1 MTGAKGRCF
10 HSPLH
15 GGLDTGKAGRCD
27 TPSSR
32 ALTAAETP
40 PPKEIVPGPSA
51 PAASQHGFRQEQTL
65 GEVTPTRVLP
75 GHTRVLGSVC
85 CAHCQRPK
93 GRAREK
99 THSPP
104 CQLPGTTEP
113 CRGAPCGKP
122 RHLTMVPSFLLPLSL
137 SIHQP
142 RSIVLHSTP
151 SNNTHLP
158 STCQLLQN
166 QTHTHRQQH
175 THTCMHTHTP
185 GSRPVALAWWL
196 SQGAVGRRPQDM
208 VTPSGNHLGDIY
220 LIDPQRGSP
229 TPCLLFLT
237 LVVVFCFVFFFK
249 CRSSTEEPP
258 VCLVFILSGSG
269 C

>member
-51 PAASQHGFRQEQTL
+51 PATSQHRFWREQTL
-65 GEVTPTRVLP
+65 GEVTPARVLP
-75 GHTRVLGSVC
+75 GHTHVLGSVC
-85 CAHCQRPK
+85 CARCQRPK

-104 CQLPGTTEP
+104 CQLPRTTEP
-113 CRGAPCGKP
+113 RRGAPCGKP
-122 RHLTMVPSFLLPLSL
+122 RHLTMVPSFLLPLSQ
-137 SIHQP
+137 SIRQP
-142 RSIVLHSTP
+142 RSIVPHSTP

-158 STCQLLQN
+158 STCQLPQN
-166 QTHTHRQQH
+166 QTHTRTDSNTRTHACTH
-175 THTCMHTHTP
+175 THTRVQARGTSMVAFTRRCWQEAP
-185 GSRPVALAWWL
+185 GHGHPFR
-196 SQGAVGRRPQDM
+196 
-208 VTPSGNHLGDIY
+208 
-220 LIDPQRGSP
+220 
-229 TPCLLFLT
+229 
-237 LVVVFCFVFFFK
+237 
-249 CRSSTEEPP
+249 
-258 VCLVFILSGSG
+258 
-269 C
+269 